1 MAKSIRYDELDKMLD
16 KLHLS
21 FLNITPLNLAEEK
34 KKFFDSETYNP
45 QFRYKQYQGKN
56 DEIIK
61 KIKSIDRVTGVDPR
75 IEQFYLQL
83 IGDKIATNN
92 MMRAVG
98 NNDKFTK
105 IAQEKYGMPSPILF
119 RNACRVLRRKLDAY
133 DVILDKNVKR
143 GDFLDFA
150 QAVAIFRKVFDGMGL
165 DDWEAVASENISD
178 DGVKTGMKAK
188 KIYLSKKFK
197 KSKFAFKKTIIH
209 EIGTHVLRGENGFN
223 TGVYPLGK
231 PNLDSYLLVEEGL
244 AMYNE
249 EKYGVLTERSL
260 IKRAVYVWLIYIA
273 SQMSFRETYNAVS
286 GFLLKRNAFDAVYRV
301 KRGLS
306 DTSMPGIFPKDFC
319 YFRGFR
325 YVRRMIRRY
334 PYWYELLYAGKI
346 SFKQISWVEDG
357 LISKPKLI
365 LNKKIISD
373 LF

>member
-1 MAKSIRYDELDKMLD
+1 
-16 KLHLS
+16 
-21 FLNITPLNLAEEK
+21 
-34 KKFFDSETYNP
+34 
-45 QFRYKQYQGKN
+45 
-56 DEIIK
+56 
-61 KIKSIDRVTGVDPR
+61 
-75 IEQFYLQL
+75 
-83 IGDKIATNN
+83 
-92 MMRAVG
+92 
-98 NNDKFTK
+98 
-105 IAQEKYGMPSPILF
+105 
-119 RNACRVLRRKLDAY
+119 
-133 DVILDKNVKR
+133 
-143 GDFLDFA
+143 
-150 QAVAIFRKVFDGMGL
+150 
-165 DDWEAVASENISD
+165 
-178 DGVKTGMKAK
+178 
-188 KIYLSKKFK
+188 
-197 KSKFAFKKTIIH
+197 
-209 EIGTHVLRGENGFN
+209 
-223 TGVYPLGK
+223 
-231 PNLDSYLLVEEGL
+231 
-244 AMYNE
+244 MYNE